1 MLWPNR
7 AVGFVGL
14 GSLLPSFPPL
24 VNPALPCGFI
34 LLSPPPAELKGA
46 CRYLT
51 GFSLWAAQWYMGGFL
66 GRAIPQPDS
75 TRDGWPK
82 RSFDTD
88 WVFWAVTEVTSQDR
102 LEIPILLALAGSK

>member
-1 MLWPNR
+1 
-7 AVGFVGL
+7 
-14 GSLLPSFPPL
+14 
-24 VNPALPCGFI
+24 
-34 LLSPPPAELKGA
+34 
-46 CRYLT
+46 
-51 GFSLWAAQWYMGGFL
+51 MGGFL
-66 GRAIPQPDS
+66 GRAIPQLDS